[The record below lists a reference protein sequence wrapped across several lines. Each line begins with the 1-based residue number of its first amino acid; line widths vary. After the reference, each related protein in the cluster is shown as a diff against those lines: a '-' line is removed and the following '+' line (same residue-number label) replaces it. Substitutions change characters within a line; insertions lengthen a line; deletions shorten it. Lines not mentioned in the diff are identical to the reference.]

1 MHTEREYG
9 VDDYTQ
15 PLYLCHVRSY
25 TRTENIH
32 VNETREST
40 THVVLVGSGEA
51 NVMFVR
57 QGGFLD
63 KLRTVSCLWTLVDSL
78 DAFWFDTS
86 APFQFCLRSLMAEAV
101 CSSV

>member
-1 MHTEREYG
+1 MSMITPNLFTYVMYVRTPELKIFMSMKREF
-9 VDDYTQ
+9 
-15 PLYLCHVRSY
+15 
-25 TRTENIH
+25 
-32 VNETREST
+32 ST